1 MATAQVIAA
10 RLRDGDEQDWRRMDR
25 IRDDMLHVPRGPGE
39 AAASGDTRYSP
50 SETQVPHSSLEAQEL
65 QPLLALSPCS

>member
-1 MATAQVIAA
+1 
-10 RLRDGDEQDWRRMDR
+10 MDR